1 MKKLLCL
8 ILIGCCMYSSNI
20 KAQEKTISGD
30 EARKKIFPALI
41 VIDIQND
48 YLPYMSETDRKSAM
62 DTINKAI
69 AIFHEKQ
76 LPVIRVYHHD
86 VERGPQPGSEGFEF
100 PKSVLI
106 SENDPKVIKHYSNA
120 FTKTCLDSLLKA
132 LGANT
137 VILCGLSATGCV
149 LGTYFGGEDHDYISL
164 MLKDGLI
171 SPKSEQT
178 AVIREICSGLNFG
191 VVKNMLNR
199 KQ

>member
-1 MKKLLCL
+1 MF
-8 ILIGCCMYSSNI
+8 SSNLM
-20 KAQEKTISGD
+20 AQEKTMSEDKPG
-30 EARKKIFPALI
+30 KKIFPALV

-48 YLPYMSETDRKSAM
+48 YLPYMSEADRKTAM

-69 AIFHEKQ
+69 AIFHDKK

-86 VERGPQPGSEGFEF
+86 VERGPHPGSEGFEF
-100 PKSVLI
+100 PKTILI
-106 SENDPKVIKHYSNA
+106 SESDPKVIKHYPNA

-132 LGANT
+132 VGANT

-149 LGTYFGGEDHDYISL
+149 LGTYFGGMDHDFKTI

-171 SPKSEQT
+171 SPKTEHT

-191 VVKNMLNR
+191 IVQNMLNR
-199 KQ
+199 KP